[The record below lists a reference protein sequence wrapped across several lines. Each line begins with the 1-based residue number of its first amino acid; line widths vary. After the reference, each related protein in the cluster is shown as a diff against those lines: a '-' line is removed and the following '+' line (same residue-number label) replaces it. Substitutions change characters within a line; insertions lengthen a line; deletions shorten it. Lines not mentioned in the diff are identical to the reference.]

1 MMSDREFLMFAF
13 KNDANALDYALMIAK
28 IADVWDNLIDGDKPV
43 SSGKINQAFR
53 WLAVDIPRN
62 PFFRAYSDT
71 LLPVIESGILNWMIA
86 NRMEE
91 DAGNTRALEIAHVI
105 RYSIAD
111 VLLIVARICGGAE
124 WAIEVG
130 PELRMR
136 SQRSDFKEY
145 IDSLWATK
153 WNKSK
158 ESSHG

>member
-1 MMSDREFLMFAF
+1 MMSDREFLLAAF
-13 KNDANALDYALMIAK
+13 KNDQNALNYVLMIVK
-28 IADVWDNLIDGDKPV
+28 IADVWDNLIDRDNPV
-43 SSGKINQAFR
+43 SDAQINQAFR

-62 PFFRAYSDT
+62 PFYRAYCDT
-71 LLPVIESGILNWMIA
+71 LLPVVESGILNWMIA

-91 DAGNTRALEIAHVI
+91 DAGNTRSLEIAHVI

-111 VLLIVARICGGAE
+111 VLLMVARICGGAE
-124 WAIEVG
+124 WAVEVG